1 MTLRQDI
8 MFEEAQQMIRTI
20 IYGSN
25 SRRMVTRG
33 KHGKKMFQINDFRFR
48 NIKNF
53 RFQRKSLLQFKPF
66 EKLRFQGADCKSA
79 VKGLVADYMNLT
91 GSNPNQRAPLQ
102 QMNTIIQLYAANS
115 SRI

>member
-8 MFEEAQQMIRTI
+8 MFEEAQQMILTI

-115 SRI
+115 R